1 MPTRLRWYVGSLCVA
16 GGFVLVYLMTRLDFV
31 RAREVAPAIAVFG
44 AFMIVGELVY
54 PPGQRPE
61 PAQGS
66 LHHRHLRLR
75 AGGPGRHRDG
85 RAGVPPWLGHLRP
98 GPAQGRH
105 QDAVQRRPVRARPGR
120 RRGRLPRPRR
130 RLRDHHRH
138 PAGAGGRRA
147 RLHADQLPAG
157 QHRGQHRPGRA
168 RAPGAAARRPPPGA
182 GQLGHGAGP
191 GPGGGGGRRAQPAA
205 GPGAGGA
212 AGGRVR
218 GLGGGAPGQ
227 GPAGGGRGGHRAPAP
242 PHRARARGR
251 PPPPGDRPA
260 QGRPDRHRLPRAAQP
275 PDHDRRRV
283 RHPAGPAP
291 SAQPG
296 RA

>member
-16 GGFVLVYLMTRLDFV
+16 GGFVLAYLMTRLDFV
-31 RAREVAPAIAVFG
+31 RAREVGSGDRRVRRLHDRRRAG
-44 AFMIVGELVY
+44 H

-75 AGGPGRHRDG
+75 AGGPGRHRGG

-157 QHRGQHRPGRA
+157 QHPWSASTRACPCSRGCGATTSAWSWAARPWCWPWPRWRWWSPSAACCWSRRWWCRWRPCSWPRRGRSGP
-168 RAPGAAARRPPPGA
+168 RPSRRWPRRPPSA
-182 GQLGHGAGP
+182 S
-191 GPGGGGGRRAQPAA
+191 AA
-205 GPGAGGA
+205 S
-212 AGGRVR
+212 
-218 GLGGGAPGQ
+218 
-227 GPAGGGRGGHRAPAP
+227 
-242 PHRARARGR
+242 
-251 PPPPGDRPA
+251 
-260 QGRPDRHRLPRAAQP
+260 
-275 PDHDRRRV
+275 
-283 RHPAGPAP
+283 P
-291 SAQPG
+291 SASTRSSAASRRPTG
-296 RA
+296 SRPT

>member
-44 AFMIVGELVY
+44 AFMIVGELVIL
-54 PPGQRPE
+54 RVN
-61 PAQGS
+61 AQNRLKEVSITATFAYGLVALAGTGMAVLVFLLGS
-66 LHHRHLRLR
+66 VISDL
-75 AGGPGRHRDG
+75 
-85 RAGVPPWLGHLRP
+85 
-98 GPAQGRH
+98 
-105 QDAVQRRPVRARPGR
+105 GR
-120 RRGRLPRPRR
+120 RK
-130 RLRDHHRH
+130 
-138 PAGAGGRRA
+138 GAIKT
-147 RLHADQLPAG
+147 LFN
-157 QHRGQHRPGRA
+157 
-168 RAPGAAARRPPPGA
+168 AAQYVLALA
-182 GQLGHGAGP
+182 
-191 GPGGGGGRRAQPAA
+191 
-205 GPGAGGA
+205 AGGA
-212 AGGRVR
+212 VYHALGGGYEITTATLPALAAGGLVFMLINYLLVSTVVSIDQGVPVLQGLRRDDLRLELGSSAMVLALAPVAVVVAER
-218 GLGGGAPGQ
+218 SLLLVPALVVPLAAVFAGLGGGAPGQ
-227 GPAGGGRGGHRAPAP
+227 GPAGGGRGGDRAPAP